1 MSTFNIDFFELSFLA
16 EACIPPVPI
25 ARGTF
30 WQDLINKHYYTMTDG
45 ERSRLYTWILKNMR
59 FDIANGDCLMFE
71 LRFNPD
77 NQYLVQTKHKG
88 AKETH
93 EAFKVG
99 GLYHVSTSTH
109 IEPKYITEVH
119 KQQPKHEKIN

>member
-1 MSTFNIDFFELSFLA
+1 MSAFTIDFFELSFLA

-30 WQDLINKHYYTMTDG
+30 WQDLINKHFYVMTPN
-45 ERSRLYTWILKNMR
+45 ERARLYTWITERNLR
-59 FDIANGDCLMFE
+59 FNLENEDCKMFA

-77 NQYLVQTKHKG
+77 NQYMITTKYKDKVE
-88 AKETH
+88 AH

-99 GLYHVSTSTH
+99 ERYHVSTSSW
-109 IEPKYITEVH
+109 IEEKYINNV
-119 KQQPKHEKIN
+119 QKINPPSND